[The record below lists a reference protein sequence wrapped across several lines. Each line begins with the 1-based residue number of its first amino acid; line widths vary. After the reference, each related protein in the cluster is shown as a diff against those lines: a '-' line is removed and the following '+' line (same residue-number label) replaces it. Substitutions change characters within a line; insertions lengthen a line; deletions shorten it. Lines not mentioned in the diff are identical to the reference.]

1 MHHSHFKDKS
11 GQRKPD
17 RRLIRVEPEA
27 TQQGI
32 VSALRRAFLAIS
44 CPANDEEFERLLER
58 IH

>member
-1 MHHSHFKDKS
+1 M
-11 GQRKPD
+11 
-17 RRLIRVEPEA
+17 IRVEPEA